1 MITPITNFFKERK
14 PRRFAKKH
22 AKWLLPVIG
31 LISMAS
37 LMAVAANI
45 PIPAGSSSGFVP
57 GVPTAP
63 TLSSV
68 SSMNTQLSAA
78 FTAAG
83 ANGGTI
89 SEYQY
94 STDNGATWR
103 AREDR
108 NWYTV
113 SGTWGINANEAYL
126 PTNSGGGNLVVIP
139 NVGAD
144 HYVQAAVTPA
154 SQQIGVAFRYQNAQN
169 YWYLSTTPASNTN
182 TLYVVQDGVT
192 TTVGT
197 TGASSLYATN
207 DTMRVTSS
215 GSTITVTKNGSTIGT
230 FTDGR
235 LQGGVGVG
243 LYANSTASTAARW
256 NNFVADSIPTSP
268 NSYNDNF
275 NKSNSTTTIGQLQ
288 TTNPLT
294 SPLLILRTSET
305 SPTALANGTAYTV
318 RLRAVSNIGQGLAS
332 GSTAGTPAAVPT
344 APTIQSSATNF
355 STVDDVRDSV
365 VQDDGKIIIGGLFTT
380 SSPTDGSSL
389 LRLNR
394 DGTIDTTFSLS
405 WFINATGC
413 GNHKTVYAVDIGPDG
428 KIYVGG
434 DFTYVGFPPDCVSGT
449 SSYARIARFN
459 TNGTLDTSFNPIIS
473 NGIVYDLEVMNN
485 GAVVAGGSFTTV
497 NGVAANR
504 IVVLNSDGSTN
515 TNFNSGGSG
524 ANDNIVYAVAVNP
537 LNNDI
542 YIGGSFST
550 VNGAGN
556 TNTDELAH
564 FVASGTATT
573 SWTFNS
579 AFSPRPVGNV
589 FSIEFTPDGS
599 LFYVGGAFTS
609 FNPSGA
615 GTQNRTRLASFA
627 PTATGGTLQAFAPSI
642 ISGIVYTVDVQRDGK
657 ILIGGSFNA
666 LYRFET
672 SGTLDSGF
680 SSALSASGVTY
691 TVSQLPF
698 NEIYAGGNFTTIA
711 GATRTDSGIL
721 ESTGAIDDGV
731 TWRYN
736 GSSNVDGAA
745 YVRFAAP
752 SSNGGAEVSL
762 QNYEYSTNGGSTWT
776 AFSSAVTTATN
787 ATITGL
793 SNGTSY
799 TIALRAKNTL
809 NSTQGTS
816 SNGYGAAS
824 NNATAATMCSVPSAA
839 SFTIANSSSTTAPSG
854 FQTARGF
861 SFSSAPSA
869 TNNGCAISYYQYSSA
884 VDGGTRTG
892 WTGVWSTA
900 SPTGATTNTSTGRP
914 LLTQTAYDVVI
925 RGVNAAGVGASSS
938 VADFTTTPA
947 VTCTAAASSC
957 FAYSTATFSLL
968 FVSETTSLINVN
980 ASGDITRNV
989 IGGGGGGGATSA
1001 TTNAG
1006 GGGGGGGVVESS
1018 FTYASG
1024 ITLTATIGAGG
1035 AGLAAKLGYIGS
1047 PSSVTASNS
1056 TGTVI
1061 AAGGGYGG
1069 GSADTARPS
1078 LVAGTG
1084 GSGGSGGGGSASAG
1098 TGSFLGGAA
1107 TAGQGNAGG
1116 NGPRTDG
1123 SPRQRVGGGGG
1134 GIGSAGSIG
1143 LARSS
1148 PYLSAGGNG
1157 GNCVKTLLSLAYNP
1171 ADWRGFAAGGG
1182 GADSQNVAGTGAGG
1196 SCGSGVVGGNRAT
1209 ATTPTGLEN
1218 GNPPYGVGGNS
1229 TTNNYNFG
1237 LGNGNIYG
1245 SGSGGGGS
1253 RSGTGGGGSKG
1264 IVVLYWAKAL

>member
-63 TLSSV
+63 TISSITSLDGRLSV
-68 SSMNTQLSAA
+68 A
-78 FTAAG
+78 FTAASP
-83 ANGGTI
+83 NGGTI
-89 SEYQY
+89 SMYQY
-94 STDNGATWR
+94 STDNGATWKNR
-103 AREDR
+103 ASGTTATPLIIE
-108 NWYTV
+108 TV
-113 SGTWGINANEAYL
+113 SG
-126 PTNSGGGNLVVIP
+126 S
-139 NVGAD
+139 
-144 HYVQAAVTPA
+144 
-154 SQQIGVAFRYQNAQN
+154 
-169 YWYLSTTPASNTN
+169 
-182 TLYVVQDGVT
+182 
-192 TTVGT
+192 
-197 TGASSLYATN
+197 ASSL
-207 DTMRVTSS
+207 V
-215 GSTITVTKNGSTIGT
+215 
-230 FTDGR
+230 
-235 LQGGVGVG
+235 
-243 LYANSTASTAARW
+243 
-256 NNFVADSIPTSP
+256 
-268 NSYNDNF
+268 
-275 NKSNSTTTIGQLQ
+275 
-288 TTNPLT
+288 
-294 SPLLILRTSET
+294 
-305 SPTALANGTAYTV
+305 NGTAYTV

-355 STVDDVRDSV
+355 DTVVDVRDSV
-365 VQDDGKIIIGGLFTT
+365 VQDDGKIIIVGKFTYT
-380 SSPTDGSSL
+380 SSVFNNGSSMI
-389 LRLNR
+389 RLNR
-394 DGTIDTTFSLS
+394 DGTMDTSFNVSYR
-405 WFINATGC
+405 WFENFNGVSCDNGTL
-413 GNHKTVYAVDIGPDG
+413 YAVDIGPDG

-434 DFTYVGFPPDCVSGT
+434 DYTFVGDPTACSG
-449 SSYARIARFN
+449 SGYGGYQARIARFN
-459 TNGTLDTSFNPIIS
+459 TDGTLDTSFNPIIS
-473 NGIVYDLEVMNN
+473 NGIVYDLEVMTD
-485 GAVVAGGSFTTV
+485 GSVVVGGSFTTV
-497 NGVAANR
+497 NSVNGINR
-504 IVVLNSDGSTN
+504 IVVLNSDGTTN

-524 ANDNIVYAVAVNP
+524 APLGSVVYTVAVNP
-537 LNNDI
+537 LNRDI
-542 YIGGSFST
+542 YVGGTFTSM
-550 VNGAGN
+550 NGQSSGSR
-556 TNTDELAH
+556 LAH
-564 FVASGTATT
+564 FVASGTSATA
-573 SWTFNS
+573 WTFNLVFNPAPS
-579 AFSPRPVGNV
+579 ASV
-589 FSIEFTPDGS
+589 FAIEFTPDGS
-599 LFYVGGAFTS
+599 LFYVGGSFTTIS
-609 FNPSGA
+609 S
-615 GTQNRTRLASFA
+615 QSRTRLASYV
-627 PTATGGTLQAFAPSI
+627 PTSTGGTLQAFAPSI
-642 ISGIVYTVDVQRDGK
+642 ASGTVNTIDVQRDGK

-680 SSALSASGVTY
+680 SSALSASGVTN

-698 NEIYAGGNFTTIA
+698 NEVYAGGNFTTIA

-745 YVRFAAP
+745 YVKFAAP
-752 SSNGGAEVSL
+752 SSNGGTGVSL

-776 AFSSAVTTATN
+776 AFSPAVTTATN

-839 SFTIANSSSTTAPSG
+839 SFTIANSTSTTAPSG